1 MFSNVLKKFFTRL
14 AGYENKVATRLMGR
28 RTTMMQQIKSVVRS
42 SGDTLL
48 QDAVGGVAL
57 VIMLVLALHVPGFV

>member
-1 MFSNVLKKFFTRL
+1 
-14 AGYENKVATRLMGR
+14 
-28 RTTMMQQIKSVVRS
+28 MMQQIKSVVRS

>member
-1 MFSNVLKKFFTRL
+1 
-14 AGYENKVATRLMGR
+14 
-28 RTTMMQQIKSVVRS
+28 MMQQIKSVVRN

-48 QDAVGGVAL
+48 QDAAGGLAL

>member
-1 MFSNVLKKFFTRL
+1 
-14 AGYENKVATRLMGR
+14 
-28 RTTMMQQIKSVVRS
+28 MMQQIKSVVRN

-57 VIMLVLALHVPGFV
+57 VIVFVLALHVPGFV

>member
-1 MFSNVLKKFFTRL
+1 MFSDVLKKFFTRL
-14 AGYENKVATRLMGR
+14 VQYENKVATRLMGR
-28 RTTMMQQIKSVVRS
+28 KTTMMQQIKSVVRN